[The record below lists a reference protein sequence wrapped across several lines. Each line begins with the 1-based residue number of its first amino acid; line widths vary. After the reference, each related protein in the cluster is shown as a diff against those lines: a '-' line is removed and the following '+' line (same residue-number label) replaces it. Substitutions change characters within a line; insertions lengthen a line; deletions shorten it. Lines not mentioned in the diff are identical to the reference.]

1 MPLAKII
8 HISCNRRLPNVLASE
23 GPLSTIRFDL
33 GLNIKLINTK
43 RDFINP
49 CVLSFNSILKYED
62 ETMTINFSK
71 WLASHFLIKI

>member
-8 HISCNRRLPNVLASE
+8 HISCNRRLRNVLASE

-43 RDFINP
+43 RDF
-49 CVLSFNSILKYED
+49 VLSFNSILKYED

>member
-43 RDFINP
+43 RDF
-49 CVLSFNSILKYED
+49 VLSFNSILKYES
-62 ETMTINFSK
+62 INFSK
-71 WLASHFLIKI
+71 LLAFHFLIKIRVE